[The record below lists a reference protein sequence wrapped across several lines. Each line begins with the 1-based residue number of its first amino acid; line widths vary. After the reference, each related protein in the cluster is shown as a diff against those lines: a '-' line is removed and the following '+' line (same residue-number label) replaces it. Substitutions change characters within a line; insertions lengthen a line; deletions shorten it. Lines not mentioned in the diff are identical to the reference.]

1 MLKIRLRGKENMRNI
16 NYEWG
21 VTDEHEWNNLS
32 LLDEIY
38 S

>member
-1 MLKIRLRGKENMRNI
+1 MRNI

-21 VTDEHEWNNLS
+21 VIEWGGVIDEHEWNNLS